1 MPDVKE
7 NTNVSERNPNLE
19 QITMPAA
26 VYNLDRES
34 QQRREDNF
42 HRAIRWMIVGW
53 FVSILL
59 VVGGFLMYLNQFD
72 YVSGDC
78 YQDVDTGEN
87 GTVTIEDGVNYTSTE
102 G

>member
-26 VYNLDRES
+26 VYNLNRES
-34 QQRREDNF
+34 QQRREDNL
-42 HRAIRWMIVGW
+42 HRTIRWLIVGW

-59 VVGGFLMYLNQFD
+59 VVGGFLWYLNQFD
-72 YVSGDC
+72 YEVSE
-78 YQDVDTGEN
+78 QTFEQTTN
-87 GTVTIEDGVNYTSTE
+87 TTE
-102 G
+102 GGDSIIFDGITNTQN